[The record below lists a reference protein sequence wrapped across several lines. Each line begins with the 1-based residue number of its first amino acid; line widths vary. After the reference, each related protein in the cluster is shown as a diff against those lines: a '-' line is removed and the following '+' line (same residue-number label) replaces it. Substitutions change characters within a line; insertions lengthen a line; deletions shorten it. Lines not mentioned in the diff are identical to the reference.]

1 MKIFEEF
8 DAYISSRFSSISTL
22 FSLIKLEAKLAGLTV
37 LPLLVNL
44 CLLFVILL
52 SFWFSL
58 MSLVVYFIFV
68 LAHNFWIALGS
79 ITLLNLIVLIT
90 LVRYLAFNLKT
101 MSFEKTR
108 HYFNSQES
116 TEHDKLEKKADRSNK
131 SS

>member
-1 MKIFEEF
+1 MKIFEEV
-8 DAYISSRFSSISTL
+8 DTYISSRLSSIGSL
-22 FSLIKLEAKLAGLTV
+22 LSLIKLEAKLAGLTV

-58 MSLVVYFIFV
+58 MSLVAYLIFV
-68 LAHNFWIALGS
+68 QAHSFWIALGS
-79 ITLLNLIVLIT
+79 ITLLNLIALIA
-90 LVRYLAFNLKT
+90 LVRYLVFNLKT

-116 TEHDKLEKKADRSNK
+116 TEHDKLEKKANRSNR

>member
-8 DAYISSRFSSISTL
+8 DAYISSRLNSIGSL
-22 FSLIKLEAKLAGLTV
+22 LSLIKLEAKLAGLTV
-37 LPLLVNL
+37 LPLLINL

-58 MSLVVYFIFV
+58 MSLAVYLIFV
-68 LAHNFWIALGS
+68 QAHSFWIALGS
-79 ITLLNLIVLIT
+79 ITLLNLIALIA
-90 LVRYLAFNLKT
+90 LIRYLAFNLKT

-116 TEHDKLEKKADRSNK
+116 TEHDKLEKKANRSNK